1 MIKHYQHTF
10 LPYAQLW
17 LLSDI
22 NTPSTHGLENSKACN
37 EYQVK
42 SLTGVYPS
50 RQDKYLSHLIEF

>member
-10 LPYAQLW
+10 LPYAQLR

-50 RQDKYLSHLIEF
+50 RQDK